1 MTIDQVLASGVA
13 PRPQVARAIYRIVV
27 RDLLLMC
34 RIGIY
39 EHERLAPQRVRINVD
54 LAVTETA
61 GAAADDI
68 VNVYNYE
75 DVING
80 VKAVIA
86 SGHINLVETLAE
98 EIAAHCLKTSIVEDV
113 RVRVEKLDV
122 YADCE
127 SIGIEIERK
136 QSKSRMAERRQIG
149 VSGSYPLPKA
159 IVKLGGSLASGPW
172 LRPWLA
178 ELARHPVVVVPGGG
192 PFADIVRQTQ
202 ETLKFGDG
210 AAHRMALTAMDQFG
224 RALADME
231 PKFQLA
237 SQPMDIGRALAG
249 GRPVIWLPSGLIEGH
264 RDIQEGWDVTSDSL
278 SAWLAG
284 ALGVT
289 RLILVKSTLPSG
301 TVTSVAEMMATGLVD
316 PAFGKFLPKT
326 VSAHLLRCDQVAD
339 IGSMLDG
346 AAMGPDGASV
356 GTAVTP

>member
-1 MTIDQVLASGVA
+1 MTIDHVLASGVA
-13 PRPQVARAIYRIVV
+13 PRPQVQRAIYRIIV

-80 VKAVIA
+80 IKSVIA

-98 EIAAHCLKTSIVEDV
+98 EIAAHCLKTPIVEDV

-122 YADCE
+122 YAECD

-136 QSKSRMAERRQIG
+136 QSKARLAEQRQSG
-149 VSGSYPLPKA
+149 VSGSYPLPVA
-159 IVKLGGSLASGPW
+159 VVKLGGSLASGPW
-172 LRPWLA
+172 LRSWLS

-192 PFADIVRQTQ
+192 PFADVVRKMQPD
-202 ETLKFGDG
+202 LGYGDG
-210 AAHRMALTAMDQFG
+210 AAHRMALMAMDQFG
-224 RALADME
+224 RALVDMD
-231 PKFQLA
+231 PRFMLA
-237 SQPMDIGRALAG
+237 SQPMDIGRALASR
-249 GRPVIWLPSGLIEGH
+249 RPVIWQASSLIEGH

-284 ALGVT
+284 ALGVS
-289 RLILVKSTLPSG
+289 RLILVKSALPEG
-301 TVTSVAEMMATGLVD
+301 PVTRVADLMADGLVD
-316 PAFGKFLPKT
+316 PAFAKFLPRN
-326 VSAHLLRCDQVAD
+326 VSVHLLKSDQPGQ
-339 IGSMLDG
+339 IGPLLDG
-346 AAMGPDGASV
+346 AAV

>member
-1 MTIDQVLASGVA
+1 MTIDHVLASGVA
-13 PRPQVARAIYRIVV
+13 PRPQAQRAIYRIVV

-80 VKAVIA
+80 IKLVIA
-86 SGHINLVETLAE
+86 TGHINLVETLAE
-98 EIAAHCLKTSIVEDV
+98 EIAAHCLKTPIVEDV

-122 YADCE
+122 YAECE

-136 QSKSRMAERRQIG
+136 QSKARLAEQRQTG
-149 VSGSYPLPKA
+149 VSGSYPLPLA
-159 IVKLGGSLASGPW
+159 VVKLGGSLASGPW
-172 LRPWLA
+172 LRPWLT
-178 ELARHPVVVVPGGG
+178 ELARHQVVVVPGGG
-192 PFADIVRQTQ
+192 PFADVVRQSQ
-202 ETLKFGDG
+202 ESLKFGDG
-210 AAHRMALTAMDQFG
+210 VAHRMALMAMDQFG

-249 GRPVIWLPSGLIEGH
+249 RRPVIWQASGLIEGH

-284 ALGVT
+284 ALGVS
-289 RLILVKSTLPSG
+289 RLILIKSTMPPGPVS
-301 TVTSVAEMMATGLVD
+301 SVAELIATGVVD
-316 PAFGKFLPKT
+316 PAFANFLPKT
-326 VSAHLLRCDQVAD
+326 VSAHLLRCDQVSE
-339 IGSMLDG
+339 IGALLGG
-346 AAMGPDGASV
+346 AAV
-356 GTAVTP
+356 GTAVSS